1 MYAFCE
7 SDLEVILDKK
17 QNDPRSDISVC
28 LNEII
33 GILGSRNQRLVSGHD
48 GFMKKRMT
56 DITVIDEEKLIGS
69 PLSGE
74 LRR

>member
-1 MYAFCE
+1 M
-7 SDLEVILDKK
+7 
-17 QNDPRSDISVC
+17 DIHIYRIR
-28 LNEII
+28 LHFEINEII